1 MPDITVIRGDSRIV
15 GTPVFDADK
24 DRFRTDRELDSV
36 NSIEYQVSDSPEAS
50 TVHISKTD
58 ADSEVFVTNPDGID
72 SVEFDDLDS
81 DTGILRVEL
90 TPTDTEAIPADTLYH
105 EFQIED
111 ANGNTV
117 TVMRGDFDVLESATN
132 PN

>member
-1 MPDITVIRGDSRIV
+1 MPDITVIRGDDRIV
-15 GTPVFDADK
+15 ATPVFDSDL
-24 DRFRTDRELDSV
+24 DRFRTDAELGATD
-36 NSIEYQVSDSPEAS
+36 SIEYQVSDSPAAN

-81 DTGILRVEL
+81 DTGILRVKL

>member
-24 DRFRTDRELDSV
+24 DRFRTDTELDSV
-36 NSIEYQVSDSPEAS
+36 NSIEYQVSDAPEAS

-58 ADSEVFVTNPDGID
+58 ADSEVFVTNPSGID
-72 SVEFDDLDS
+72 SVEFDGLDS
-81 DTGILRVEL
+81 DTGILRVKL
-90 TPTDTEAIPADTLYH
+90 TPTDTEDIPAETLWH
-105 EFQIED
+105 EFQIID

-132 PN
+132 P

>member
-1 MPDITVIRGDSRIV
+1 MADITVIRGDSRIV

-24 DRFRTDRELDSV
+24 DRFRTETELDSV
-36 NSIEYQVSDSPEAS
+36 TSIEYQVSDSPEGA
-50 TVHISKTD
+50 TVHISKSD
-58 ADSEVFVTNPDGID
+58 ADSDVFVTNPSGID

-81 DTGILRVEL
+81 DTGILRVKL
-90 TPTDTEAIPADTLYH
+90 TPTDTEDIPAETLWH
-105 EFQIED
+105 EFQIID

-132 PN
+132 P

>member
-24 DRFRTDRELDSV
+24 DRFRTDTELGSV
-36 NSIEYQVSDSPEAS
+36 TSIEYQVSDSPEGA
-50 TVHISKTD
+50 TVHISKSD
-58 ADSEVFVTNPDGID
+58 ADGDVFVTNPSGID
-72 SVEFDDLDS
+72 SVEFDDLDG
-81 DTGILRVEL
+81 DTGILRVKL
-90 TPTDTEAIPADTLYH
+90 TPTDTEDIPAETLWH
-105 EFQIED
+105 EFQIID

-132 PN
+132 P